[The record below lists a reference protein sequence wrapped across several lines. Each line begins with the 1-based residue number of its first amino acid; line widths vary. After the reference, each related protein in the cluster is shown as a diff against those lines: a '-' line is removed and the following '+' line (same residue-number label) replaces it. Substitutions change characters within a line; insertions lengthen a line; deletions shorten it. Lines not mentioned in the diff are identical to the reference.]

1 MARAHRNPA
10 IADHSN
16 VPELR
21 REKLIDAI
29 YLTLFATLLV
39 VMILGW
45 ICLIGSLIG
54 WLFFL

>member
-10 IADHSN
+10 IADQSS
-16 VPELR
+16 VPEIR

-29 YLTLFATLLV
+29 YLALFSTLLI

-45 ICLIGSLIG
+45 ICLIGSFIG